1 MLKAVAVGNLCKDV
15 EMKTTRNGNAM
26 ATFNI
31 AVNLREQD
39 KDTRQSIVQFISV
52 AAFGKLAETSAQ
64 RLTKGR
70 RVTVMGEIKT
80 RAYMGSDGQPKAQ
93 LMMSA
98 DDIEFM
104 FRAGDPP
111 EETTVPQDA
120 GQTQSN
126 MQKSQDESAG
136 FVPVLEDLPF

>member
-120 GQTQSN
+120 GQAQSN
-126 MQKSQDESAG
+126 FRGNNIPDG
-136 FVPVLEDLPF
+136 FVEISEDSLPF

>member
-1 MLKAVAVGNLCKDV
+1 MLKAVAVGNLTKDV
-15 EMKTTRNGNAM
+15 EMKTTRNGSAM

-31 AVNLREQD
+31 AANLREQD
-39 KDTRQSIVQFISV
+39 KETRQSVVQFISV
-52 AAFGKLAETSAQ
+52 AAFGKLGETAAQ
-64 RLTKGR
+64 RLSKGR
-70 RVTVMGEIKT
+70 RVTVTGEIKT
-80 RAYMGSDGQPKAQ
+80 RAYMGNDGQPKAQ
-93 LMMSA
+93 IMMSA

-126 MQKSQDESAG
+126 FRGNNIPDG
-136 FVPVLEDLPF
+136 FVEISEDSLPF

>member
-1 MLKAVAVGNLCKDV
+1 MLKAVAVGNLTKDV
-15 EMKTTRNGNAM
+15 EMKTTRNGSAM

-64 RLTKGR
+64 RLSKGR
-70 RVTVMGEIKT
+70 KVTVTGEIKT

-93 LMMSA
+93 IMMSA

-104 FRAGDPP
+104 FRASDPP
-111 EETTVPQDA
+111 EEASVPQDA
-120 GQTQSN
+120 GQAQSN
-126 MQKSQDESAG
+126 FRGNNIPDG
-136 FVPVLEDLPF
+136 FVEISEESLPF